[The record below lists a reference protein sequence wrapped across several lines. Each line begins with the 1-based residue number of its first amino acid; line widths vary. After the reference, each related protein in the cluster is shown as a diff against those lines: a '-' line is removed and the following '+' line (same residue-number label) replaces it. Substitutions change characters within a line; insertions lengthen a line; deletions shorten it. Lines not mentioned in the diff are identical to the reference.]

1 MFEKFFQGSWKTS
14 LSAVAL
20 AVCGGTGIA
29 DEISPFLPEK
39 VRLSMHA
46 FCLLSV
52 VFGLISAKDFNKTNA
67 IVATPVTQTLP
78 ITVPAD
84 QALVVAKTHAG

>member
-1 MFEKFFQGSWKTS
+1 MFEKFFRGSWKTS
-14 LSAVAL
+14 LSAFAL

-67 IVATPVTQTLP
+67 MVATVETQTLP
-78 ITVPAD
+78 MKTP
-84 QALVVAKTHAG
+84 QEPALVVARQTTR